1 MSRLIVEKYIMPSA
15 SLGSDNPLPDIQK
28 NQDAHA
34 NIPVDRECISEE
46 ESRYMGWGRV
56 NGILPYTIH
65 NNYNR
70 TKRDH
75 AWKAV
80 VLENNHIRAT
90 FLPELGARLW
100 SLVDKHTGKELLHK
114 NPVFQPCNLALRNAW
129 ISGGVEWNL
138 GIIGHT
144 PFTVDSL
151 YAEALTMADGTP
163 VVRFYQYERVR
174 HLLYRVEA
182 ALPEDSTQLL
192 VRVRIDNAGEED
204 TAVYWWSNIAVDEKK
219 DVRVLVPAN
228 RSYRYG
234 YGGNLTKVPVP
245 YSDLFKDI
253 SYTMNLPKAMD
264 YFFDIPDGQRR
275 WIAALNGEGYG
286 LCQSSTYAL
295 QGRKLFVWG
304 MGAGGR
310 HWQEFLAA
318 PGCAYIEI
326 QAGLAHTQLEHLP
339 MPGGK
344 TISWLETYGPMQADP
359 ELVHGA
365 DWHAA
370 TQAVDAQLE
379 KNISMAD
386 LDGMHEKMAAELDH
400 KNGRMIHYADGWA
413 CLEQKICGE
422 KNFRSGSLRFPERRM
437 GAAEKE
443 WLQLLTEGA
452 LPCPDPMENPKGYQV
467 NDRWMKLL
475 EASIESGKGNHWY
488 AQYQLG
494 VMKAYR
500 NDSEGA
506 QAAFEESIRMAK
518 SPWALRCLA
527 VLAKQAG
534 NIQKA
539 GDLMLQ
545 ALQMSAQRNLALE
558 AVNTLLQGKRYEE
571 AEQAIEALPV
581 SVQRIGRM
589 KMMRIEAQLG
599 AERTEEAEKLLK
611 KKIVLTDVKEGEVSL
626 TQLWFRMCAQK
637 KAKAEGIEVTDALI
651 EEMSKT
657 VTPPV
662 HLDFRMS

>member
-204 TAVYWWSNIAVDEKK
+204 TAVYWWSNSAVDEKK